1 MKRNNKKSSVFP
13 KFKRAL
19 LIGKDS
25 SSKISISS
33 DIRDELE
40 TSKLKFDFF
49 ENNEELK
56 WKNTS
61 LSKQESLAIRA
72 YSKYA
77 Y

>member
-1 MKRNNKKSSVFP
+1 MKSNNKKSSVLP
-13 KFKRAL
+13 KFKRTV
-19 LIGKDS
+19 LIGKVP

-33 DIRDELE
+33 NSQEELE
-40 TSKLKFDFF
+40 TSKIKFGFF
-49 ENNEELK
+49 ENDDELK